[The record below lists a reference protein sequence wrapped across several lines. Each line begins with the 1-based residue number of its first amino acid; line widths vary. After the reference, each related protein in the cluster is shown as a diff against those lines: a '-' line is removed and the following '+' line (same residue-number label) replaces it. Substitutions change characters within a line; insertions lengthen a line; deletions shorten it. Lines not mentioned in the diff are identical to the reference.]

1 MPPPSEPSACAT
13 QTLHI
18 TPLTKQLL
26 HIALGPLL
34 CGLVL
39 LLPAPDG
46 LSALGMRALGGTVWI
61 TTWWMLDIFSLSG
74 TALLSIVIYSMLGVA
89 APLELFKSFGSA
101 MIMIMLGSTLII
113 GVWTESRF
121 IQRYAYWCMNLPI
134 VKNNPTRFLVV
145 FGLACGLASIIVP
158 NIPLAILFTAIA
170 VATAEGLAILPGQS
184 NLIRVLCMIGGMS
197 ACYGGIGTPL
207 GGAPNLI
214 TIAYIEKFGHYT
226 VEFWQWSVIGL
237 PAAILCLLCM
247 FILARLLFPFK
258 GKEKDQLPVPKAY
271 LQAKL
276 QELGPV
282 THYEHIAIAIMA
294 LALFFWITGPAIA
307 QASGIKEL
315 KGILSVPGVAFIMG
329 VLLFVIPRRVD
340 KDSGTI
346 VFAMT
351 WEQAQKN
358 IGWNIMVMLL
368 GGLVIGEALLKGG
381 VDVWLANGF
390 KDLLGD
396 VNGVWVWF
404 WIVIITA
411 LLSQIANNLAVMALF
426 TPIIINLG
434 QSYGFN
440 PVAAALTVGMV
451 ANIGVM
457 FPFSSTPIAAS
468 IVGAKGYAKVSDYAI
483 LGFFICIVGALII
496 FGCAYLLAPIAFP
509 DIVNGV
515 IPKQQ
520 L

>member
-1 MPPPSEPSACAT
+1 MNTSPAIPKSAVISRG
-13 QTLHI
+13 LS
-18 TPLTKQLL
+18 PLNKQLV
-26 HIALGPLL
+26 HIILGPLL
-34 CGLVL
+34 CVIIMM
-39 LLPAPDG
+39 LPPPDG
-46 LSALGMRALGGTVWI
+46 LQPIGMRALGGTVWI
-61 TTWWMLDIFSLSG
+61 TTWWMLDLFSLSG
-74 TALLSIVIYSMLGVA
+74 TALLGIVIYSLLGVA
-89 APLELFKSFGSA
+89 PPLALFNSFGSA

-113 GVWTESRF
+113 GVWTESHF
-121 IQRYAYWCMNLPI
+121 IQRYAYWCMNLSI
-134 VKNNPTRFLVV
+134 VKNNPLRFLVV

-170 VATAEGLAILPGQS
+170 VATAEGLNILPGQS
-184 NLIRVLCMIGGMS
+184 NLIRVLCMVGGMA

-214 TIAYIEKFGHYT
+214 TIAYIEKFGNYT
-226 VEFWQWSVIGL
+226 VEFWQWSLIGL
-237 PAAILCLLCM
+237 PAAIACLLCM
-247 FILARLLFPFK
+247 FILARFVFPFK
-258 GKEKDQLPVPKAY
+258 GEEKRNLPVPKAY
-271 LQAKL
+271 LEAKL
-276 QELGPV
+276 QELGPIN
-282 THYEHIAIAIMA
+282 HYEHIAMAVMAI
-294 LALFFWITGPAIA
+294 ALFFWISGPAIA

-329 VLLFVIPRRVD
+329 VLLFVIPRHID
-340 KDSGTI
+340 KDTGKI

-351 WEQAQKN
+351 WPQAQKN

-381 VDVWLANGF
+381 VDVWLANTF
-390 KDLLGD
+390 KDILGD
-396 VNGVWVWF
+396 VPGVWVWF
-404 WIVIITA
+404 WMVIITA

-440 PVAAALTVGMV
+440 PVAAALTIGMV

-483 LGFFICIVGALII
+483 LGFFICVVGALII
-496 FGCAYLLAPIAFP
+496 FTCGYLLAPFAFP
-509 DIVNGV
+509 DIIDGV
-515 IPKQQ
+515 IPPRNY
-520 L
+520 